1 MGTHLLPLTE
11 AEVSLF
17 RQKGVICS
25 SRPVL
30 EKARFQELAQL
41 VYQTIDK
48 NLKPDESG
56 TLSSLHVTDPAFI
69 NFAKEDSLLNIIESL
84 IGPNI
89 GLISV
94 NLFIKRPNTHQYVQ
108 WHTDAHSYQQLK
120 LFDQVDLA
128 SMLIAITP
136 STKANGCVRYIA
148 GSHLKKSRTYKDDP
162 YQNCLFGDQWGY
174 SGVADSE
181 VDLAAEVIDME
192 IPQGYCSIHDIHTM
206 HGSEPNSSSE
216 ERILLNFKFFPTH
229 LRVDTNG
236 VQQYFNSAQNGYLVR
251 GTDLGNTC
259 AYSCVGG
266 DTEFT
271 HRKAKV

>member
-1 MGTHLLPLTE
+1 MDTHLLHLTD

-17 RQKGVICS
+17 REKGVIRS
-25 SRPVL
+25 NRPVM
-30 EKARFQELAQL
+30 EEARFQKLVQL

-69 NFAKEDSLLNIIESL
+69 NFAKEDSLLDIIESL

-136 STKANGCVRYIA
+136 STKANGCVRFVA
-148 GSHLKKSRTYKDDP
+148 GSHRKKSRTYKDDP
-162 YQNCLFGDQWGY
+162 YKNCLFGDQWGY

-181 VDLAAEVIDME
+181 VDLSAEVIDME
-192 IPQGYCSIHDIHTM
+192 VPRGYCSIHDINTM

-251 GTDLGNTC
+251 GKDLGNTC
-259 AYSCVGG
+259 AYSCV
-266 DTEFT
+266 DSVAD
-271 HRKAKV
+271 HKRVKV